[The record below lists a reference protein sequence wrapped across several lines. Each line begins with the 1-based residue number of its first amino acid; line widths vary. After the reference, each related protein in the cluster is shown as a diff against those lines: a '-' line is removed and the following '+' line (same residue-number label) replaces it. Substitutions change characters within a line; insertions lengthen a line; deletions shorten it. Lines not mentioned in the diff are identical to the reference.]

1 MNKCLILHEAMKM
14 FLRRQKLR
22 FFKIRQ
28 YKGDDE
34 EICRQ
39 IVDNCFNGTYFQT
52 STGHFDVFYMRD
64 FGICCEALLRLGY
77 KEQVE
82 KTLQYA
88 LNIYQR
94 ENKITT
100 TITRTEKAVDM
111 FYYSPDSLAFL
122 LYCLRVS
129 QLRYFIEVYKPFLNQ
144 QIQLFYNTAIDKN
157 NGLVNNKQYSSM
169 KDHSKVKSS
178 CYNNCMAAMIKQE
191 IELIRKELKI
201 ELDNP
206 LLRYDYPALLKKYFW
221 NGSYFNDGLYDKDYT
236 AGDANVFP
244 FWCRIFDITK
254 DAESKKMFSSCLA
267 AIQTNG
273 LDKSFPLRYTTE
285 KTKGKYLFLQ
295 KLLAPNY
302 EGDTIWMHLGLC
314 YLDVIAEYDKDD
326 KKLLERYLELY
337 KEKIAEDQNFLEVY
351 NVDGKVYK
359 TFLYHADEGML
370 WAGKYLKLVE

>member
-1 MNKCLILHEAMKM
+1 
-14 FLRRQKLR
+14 
-22 FFKIRQ
+22 
-28 YKGDDE
+28 
-34 EICRQ
+34 
-39 IVDNCFNGTYFQT
+39 
-52 STGHFDVFYMRD
+52 
-64 FGICCEALLRLGY
+64 
-77 KEQVE
+77 
-82 KTLQYA
+82 
-88 LNIYQR
+88 
-94 ENKITT
+94 
-100 TITRTEKAVDM
+100 
-111 FYYSPDSLAFL
+111 
-122 LYCLRVS
+122 
-129 QLRYFIEVYKPFLNQ
+129 
-144 QIQLFYNTAIDKN
+144 
-157 NGLVNNKQYSSM
+157 
-169 KDHSKVKSS
+169 
-178 CYNNCMAAMIKQE
+178 MIKQE